1 MKSNCITIMK
11 FLNQFYGICG
21 DKTRFMLHKD
31 VINHYDGLEVANKED
46 ENFYEDLACGKIIK
60 VIDSNK
66 EIIYYK
72 IERSLLDNIC
82 YEEDSNNS
90 YMDNFNDVSQY
101 INISR
106 NELKQMRLYELVSL
120 RKKLLNDQRKS
131 SGVFDNTIR
140 NIKRELQYRKQHKNR
155 KGEYYD

>member
-11 FLNQFYGICG
+11 FLNQFYGISG

-31 VINHYDGLEVANKED
+31 VINHYDGLEVANMED

-60 VIDSNK
+60 VIDSHKN
-66 EIIYYK
+66 IIYYK

-82 YEEDSNNS
+82 EDDSNIS

-101 INISR
+101 ISISR
-106 NELKQMRLYELVSL
+106 NELKKMKLYELISL
-120 RKKLLNDQRKS
+120 RKRLVNDQRKS

-140 NIKRELQYRKQHKNR
+140 SIKIELQYRKQNKNR